1 MKPETRIYLDNAA
14 TTRTRSAILN
24 LSRSAE
30 EIFWANPSSE
40 NRDAFRAREAVE
52 DARRRIARMIGAEK
66 NGIEFVYF
74 TSGATEGNNW
84 AIKGAVEAWRRQR
97 MAGMLGDLSSDL
109 PRVITDMGEHFS
121 VLNTVLDLRDWSK
134 CTATLLPL
142 DPESGKVRTED
153 VVRELTKDTVIVSV
167 MMVNNETG
175 ARNPVEEIGEAV
187 REWNRVNQTN
197 VLFHVDAA
205 QAVGKTRVNVRE
217 IGCDILTASGH
228 KIHAGKGNG
237 FLYLSPEAY
246 TEARVTPLLR
256 GGGQQRGERSGTEDT
271 VAALRIAD
279 ALEYE
284 LDDAKT
290 GKIADMAEWIVR
302 KVKEI
307 PGSHINGEPEKA
319 CGIVSAWFD
328 GVNSEALLMAMESKG
343 VILSAGS
350 ACSAGEPEPSHVLRA
365 MDAPEGALYGTVRI
379 SAGALN
385 TLEEVSN
392 AMEILKRG
400 VERLRKET

>member
-1 MKPETRIYLDNAA
+1 MRPETMIYLDNAA
-14 TTRTRSAILN
+14 TTRTRAAIMN

-30 EIFWANPSSE
+30 EIFWANPSSA
-40 NRDAFRAREAVE
+40 NRDAFRAREAIE
-52 DARRRIARMIGAEK
+52 DARMRISSRIGVPNEWLPHS
-66 NGIEFVYF
+66 VYF

-84 AIKGAVEAWRRQR
+84 CLRGAVSAW
-97 MAGMLGDLSSDL
+97 LSSHEKEAERTGWRTVPNVVSDK
-109 PRVITDMGEHFS
+109 GEHFS
-121 VLNTVLDLRDWSK
+121 VLNTVLDMWDRRE
-134 CTATLLPL
+134 CVPVFVPL
-142 DPESGKVRTED
+142 DPQTGRVRPED
-153 VVRELTKDTVIVSV
+153 VAGELDGLAAVISV

-175 ARNPVEEIGEAV
+175 ARNPVEEIGRV
-187 REWNRVNQTN
+187 IQRFNRDHKAN
-197 VLFHVDAA
+197 VLYHVDAT
-205 QAVGKTRVNVRE
+205 QAVGKIPVDVRE
-217 IGCDILTASGH
+217 IGCDMLTASGH
-228 KIHAGKGNG
+228 KFHAGKGNG
-237 FLYLSPEAY
+237 FVFMRPEAY
-246 TEARVTPLLR
+246 VTPLLR
-256 GGGQQRGERSGTEDT
+256 GGGQQHGKRPGTEDT
-271 VAALRIAD
+271 VAALRLAD

-284 LDDAKT
+284 QDDAKT
-290 GKIADMAEWIVR
+290 GKIADMTEWILR
-302 KVKEI
+302 KVREI
-307 PGSHINGEPEKA
+307 PGSHVNGEPEKA

-328 GVNSEALLMAMESKG
+328 GVNGEALLSLMESKG

>member
-1 MKPETRIYLDNAA
+1 MIYLDNAA
-14 TTRTRSAILN
+14 TTRTRAAIMN

-30 EIFWANPSSE
+30 EIFWANPSSA
-40 NRDAFRAREAVE
+40 NRDAFRAREAIE
-52 DARRRIARMIGAEK
+52 DARRRISARIGVPDKWLPHA
-66 NGIEFVYF
+66 VYF

-84 AIKGAVEAWRRQR
+84 CLRGAVSAWLSVHEKEAERTGWRTVPNVI
-97 MAGMLGDLSSDL
+97 SDKA
-109 PRVITDMGEHFS
+109 EHFS
-121 VLNTVLDLRDWSK
+121 VLNTILDMWDRRE
-134 CTATLLPL
+134 CVPVFVPL
-142 DPESGKVRTED
+142 DPQTGRVSPEGVAG
-153 VVRELTKDTVIVSV
+153 ELNGLAAVVSV

-175 ARNPVEEIGEAV
+175 ARNPVEEIGRV
-187 REWNRVNQTN
+187 IQRFNRDHKAN
-197 VLFHVDAA
+197 VLYHVDAT
-205 QAVGKTRVNVRE
+205 QAVGKIPVDVRE
-217 IGCDILTASGH
+217 IGCDMLTASGH
-228 KIHAGKGNG
+228 KFHAGKGNG
-237 FLYLSPEAY
+237 FVFMRPEAY
-246 TEARVTPLLR
+246 VAPLLR
-256 GGGQQRGERSGTEDT
+256 GGGQQHGKRPGTEDT

-284 LDDAKT
+284 QDDAKA
-290 GKIADMAEWIVR
+290 GKIADMTEWILR
-302 KVKEI
+302 KVREI
-307 PGSHINGEPEKA
+307 PWSHINGEPEKA

-328 GVNSEALLMAMESKG
+328 GVNGEALLSLMESKG